1 MLTIEEIRK
10 IKQHTALPPN
20 NTAINEMLVKPT
32 IATPIIKIDILVNV
46 SAAGLDIFDNED
58 VVILGCPAM
67 GDEVL
72 EEGEFEPFIEGIS
85 SKISGK
91 KVALFGSYGWGDGQ
105 WMRDWQERMESL
117 GCTLIDDGL
126 IINYEPEDESPECI
140 NFGLKIAKVQYK
152 I

>member
-1 MLTIEEIRK
+1 MK
-10 IKQHTALPPN
+10 IVYYSASGNTEKMANLIAEGIANGGKTAEV
-20 NTAINEMLVKPT
+20 I
-32 IATPIIKIDILVNV
+32 NV
-46 SAAGLDIFDNED
+46 SNANADIFDNEEI
-58 VVILGCPAM
+58 VILGCPAM

-72 EEGEFEPFIEGIS
+72 EENEFEPFVEEIS

-126 IINYEPEDESPECI
+126 IIQYEPEDNSSECI
-140 NFGLKIAKVQYK
+140 ELGMTIAKV
-152 I
+152 

>member
-1 MLTIEEIRK
+1 MK
-10 IKQHTALPPN
+10 IVYYSASG
-20 NTAINEMLVKPT
+20 NTEKMANL
-32 IATPIIKIDILVNV
+32 IAEGIANGGKSAEVINV
-46 SAAGLDIFDNED
+46 SNANANIFDNEEI
-58 VVILGCPAM
+58 VILGCPAM

-72 EEGEFEPFIEGIS
+72 EENEFEPFVEEIS

-126 IINYEPEDESPECI
+126 IIQYEPEDNSSECI
-140 NFGLKIAKVQYK
+140 ELGMAIAKA
-152 I
+152 

>member
-1 MLTIEEIRK
+1 MK
-10 IKQHTALPPN
+10 IVYYSASG
-20 NTAINEMLVKPT
+20 NTEKMANL
-32 IATPIIKIDILVNV
+32 IAEGIAKAGKSAEVINV
-46 SAAGLDIFDNED
+46 SNVNANIFDDEE

-72 EEGEFEPFIEGIS
+72 EENEFEPFVEEIS

-126 IINYEPEDESPECI
+126 IIQYEPEDNSSECI
-140 NFGLKIAKVQYK
+140 ELGMTIAKA
-152 I
+152 

>member
-1 MLTIEEIRK
+1 MK
-10 IKQHTALPPN
+10 IVYYSASG
-20 NTAINEMLVKPT
+20 NTEKMANL
-32 IATPIIKIDILVNV
+32 IAEGIANGGKNAEVINV
-46 SAAGLDIFDNED
+46 SNANADIFDNEEI
-58 VVILGCPAM
+58 VILGCPAM

-72 EEGEFEPFIEGIS
+72 EENEFEPFVEEIS

-126 IINYEPEDESPECI
+126 IIQYEPEDNSPECI
-140 NFGLKIAKVQYK
+140 ELGMTIAKA
-152 I
+152 

>member
-1 MLTIEEIRK
+1 MK
-10 IKQHTALPPN
+10 IVYYSASG
-20 NTAINEMLVKPT
+20 NTEKMANL
-32 IATPIIKIDILVNV
+32 IAEGIANGGKNAEVINV
-46 SAAGLDIFDNED
+46 SNANADIFDNEEI
-58 VVILGCPAM
+58 VILGCPAM

-72 EEGEFEPFIEGIS
+72 EENEFEPFVEEIS

-126 IINYEPEDESPECI
+126 IIQYEPEDNSSECI
-140 NFGLKIAKVQYK
+140 ELGMTIAKA
-152 I
+152 

>member
-1 MLTIEEIRK
+1 MK
-10 IKQHTALPPN
+10 IVYYSGTG
-20 NTAINEMLVKPT
+20 NTEKMANL
-32 IATPIIKIDILVNV
+32 IAKGIVSGGKDAEVVNV

-105 WMRDWQERMESL
+105 WMRDGQERMESL

-140 NFGLKIAKVQYK
+140 NFGLKIAKV
-152 I
+152 

>member
-1 MLTIEEIRK
+1 MK
-10 IKQHTALPPN
+10 IVYYSASG
-20 NTAINEMLVKPT
+20 NTEKMANL
-32 IATPIIKIDILVNV
+32 IAEGIANGGKNAEVINV
-46 SAAGLDIFDNED
+46 SNANADIFDNEEI
-58 VVILGCPAM
+58 VILGCPAM

-72 EEGEFEPFIEGIS
+72 EENEFEPFIEEIS

-126 IINYEPEDESPECI
+126 IIQYEPEDNSSECI
-140 NFGLKIAKVQYK
+140 ELGMTIAKA
-152 I
+152 

>member
-1 MLTIEEIRK
+1 MK
-10 IKQHTALPPN
+10 IVYYSASG
-20 NTAINEMLVKPT
+20 NTEKMANL
-32 IATPIIKIDILVNV
+32 IAEGIANGGKSADVINV
-46 SAAGLDIFDNED
+46 SNANANIFDNEEI
-58 VVILGCPAM
+58 VILGCPAM

-72 EEGEFEPFIEGIS
+72 EENEFEPFVEEIS

-126 IINYEPEDESPECI
+126 IIQYEPEDNSSECI
-140 NFGLKIAKVQYK
+140 ELGMTIAKA
-152 I
+152 

>member
-1 MLTIEEIRK
+1 MK
-10 IKQHTALPPN
+10 IVYYSASG
-20 NTAINEMLVKPT
+20 NTEKMANL
-32 IATPIIKIDILVNV
+32 IAEGIVNGGKSVEVINV
-46 SAAGLDIFDNED
+46 SNADANIFDNEEI
-58 VVILGCPAM
+58 VILGCPAM

-72 EEGEFEPFIEGIS
+72 EENEFEPFIEEIS

-126 IINYEPEDESPECI
+126 IIQYEPEDNSSECI
-140 NFGLKIAKVQYK
+140 QLGMTIAKA
-152 I
+152 

>member
-1 MLTIEEIRK
+1 MK
-10 IKQHTALPPN
+10 IVYYSASGNTEKMANLIAEGIANGGKTAEV
-20 NTAINEMLVKPT
+20 I
-32 IATPIIKIDILVNV
+32 NV
-46 SAAGLDIFDNED
+46 SNANADIFDNEEI
-58 VVILGCPAM
+58 VILGCPAM

-72 EEGEFEPFIEGIS
+72 EENEFEPFIEEIS

-126 IINYEPEDESPECI
+126 IIQYEPEDNSSECI
-140 NFGLKIAKVQYK
+140 ELGMTIAKA
-152 I
+152 